1 MKFIFL
7 LLIFSLTA
15 YSQNKKEIN
24 LQFKETNQSEFIQ
37 SFLSNDNLYI
47 LNFENEL
54 ISKDSMYY
62 VFYNIDLNLKKIKKI
77 KINNGNFLKNAI
89 IKEDDNSIMIINIS
103 TFETNAVS
111 YRISK
116 NFIEQEKIVLPIVDH
131 IKKYSLENFLD
142 FKEGIVYQNLKPTKF
157 KGMAFYFKNNA
168 FYSFDNSYSQKSIIF
183 SRKSLEIN
191 FEKKYSYNNFNGY
204 ENDFRE
210 YSKFRNLNTFYS
222 SDDKIFILPEL
233 ERQPINIEES
243 SILIFDIWN
252 GNLKNIKNFSNI
264 AQINDCEKIRTFDDK
279 QFQMVYENGK
289 KLIEFGIDKMEN
301 FCICNSKE
309 INKNFYTIRKLKYKQ
324 NKIYIGKNTQS
335 KITQIIY

>member
-1 MKFIFL
+1 MGPTIESFISVIGF
-7 LLIFSLTA
+7 FSLTIFLKITR
-15 YSQNKKEIN
+15 SIFEMIWENNVNFESIRRFFLLCN
-24 LQFKETNQSEFIQ
+24 LKDTLSYFN
-37 SFLSNDNLYI
+37 SFL
-47 LNFENEL
+47 F
-54 ISKDSMYY
+54 
-62 VFYNIDLNLKKIKKI
+62 FYL
-77 KINNGNFLKNAI
+77 GR
-89 IKEDDNSIMIINIS
+89 
-103 TFETNAVS
+103 
-111 YRISK
+111 YC
-116 NFIEQEKIVLPIVDH
+116 
-131 IKKYSLENFLD
+131 SLENFLD

-243 SILIFDIWN
+243 SILIFDIRN